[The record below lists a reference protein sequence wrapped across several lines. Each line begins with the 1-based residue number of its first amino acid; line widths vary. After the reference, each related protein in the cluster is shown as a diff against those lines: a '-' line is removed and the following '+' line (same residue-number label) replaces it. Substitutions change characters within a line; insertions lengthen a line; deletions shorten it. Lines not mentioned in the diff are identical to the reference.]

1 MCSLHP
7 QQSVMI
13 PLNLLPTHN
22 VSLLQLVF
30 YEGLDRLCEWF
41 YVITYD
47 IATTGKCVPRSKRW
61 SYKTGFYILFKGW
74 EPI

>member
-1 MCSLHP
+1 MCSWHP
-7 QQSVMI
+7 EHSVMI

-22 VSLLQLVF
+22 VTILQLVF
-30 YEGLDRLCEWF
+30 DESLDRLCEWF

-47 IATTGKCVPRSKRW
+47 SATMGKCVPRSKQW
-61 SYKTGFYILFKGW
+61 SYKTDFYILFKGW